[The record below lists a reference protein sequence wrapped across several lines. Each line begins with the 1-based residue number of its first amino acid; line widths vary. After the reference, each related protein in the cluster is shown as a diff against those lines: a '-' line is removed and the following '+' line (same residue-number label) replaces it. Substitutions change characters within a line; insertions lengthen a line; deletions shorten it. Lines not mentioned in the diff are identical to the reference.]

1 MNIRFMISMGVAIIG
16 LAVGFYLLND
26 IQQEK
31 TSEITQKSLDLA
43 LHESNQRLSI
53 VKDEFYNVKYNG
65 ELSKEE
71 VIKIINDEVKTQKNI
86 LEQYKALPK
95 DKKTDKTIDMR
106 FFQLGKYYW
115 AGEDSMLQTL
125 EKSP

>member
-1 MNIRFMISMGVAIIG
+1 
-16 LAVGFYLLND
+16 
-26 IQQEK
+26 
-31 TSEITQKSLDLA
+31 
-43 LHESNQRLSI
+43 
-53 VKDEFYNVKYNG
+53 VKDEFYNGKYNG

-125 EKSP
+125 KKSP